1 MKITRE
7 QLKQIIL
14 EELNESTG
22 DEVMNALGDQYGPS
36 NRSQLGA
43 KFTQHTADFQHVVD
57 EITNAYGNERVRDV
71 ATELVRMIANED
83 GLNTDTL
90 AWPRGRNKQ
99 K

>member
-14 EELNESTG
+14 EELNES
-22 DEVMNALGDQYGPS
+22 
-36 NRSQLGA
+36 NRSQLDA